1 MARKKRNGTNV
12 PIEKSGSLTYK
23 AGLYRRLSDEDK
35 ADMEDNSIENQSKI
49 CLDYLKDKEDI
60 HLISTYTDNGFT
72 GTNFNRAGFIEMMN
86 DIEAGKINCIIVKD
100 LSRLGREYIEAS
112 ELVERFFP
120 ANGIR
125 FIAVNNHYDSI
136 NAGTTNGGIAIPI
149 TNIAND
155 YYSKDT
161 SRKIRGAIQAKIVC
175 GEFMPSSGSVPYGYL
190 RGENCFEVDE
200 ETRDIIIRIYKLR
213 NEGMAFNAI
222 ARRLNEEMIASPG
235 KLRYLRGLTKAPKYE
250 NAVWDRKTVR
260 KILNDPVYLGHRI
273 HGKVR
278 REKLGAPKKKTDPST
293 WQYAYHVH
301 EPIIEQ
307 ELYDDVQKVNA
318 LELEQRGTYKSSGR
332 LEEDYRDILLK
343 KLYCGDCKRKMSSL
357 KRNQRSTSKLP
368 PVINY
373 QCSQYLRY
381 NGLNDCFNHY
391 IPETVVIENIKN
403 ALNIRLSLALEAEQ
417 MIQAVERNQKK
428 TGEKR
433 TLSNLQLKLKECERK
448 KERLWED
455 YANQLLDREEYLFAK
470 GKYDQEYQLLLKE
483 EEKAISDLD
492 KEAATIS
499 AASSWV
505 LHMKKFNKMKKLDKQ
520 LISVFVDKIY
530 VYGDRRVEIVMNFKE
545 DTLWELYNKVVSEG
559 VEQYAG

>member
-1 MARKKRNGTNV
+1 MARKKRNGADV
-12 PIEKSGSLTYK
+12 LIEEAGSETYK

-49 CLDYLKDKEDI
+49 CLDYLKGREDI

-72 GTNFNRAGFIEMMN
+72 GTNFNRNGFIEMMN

-112 ELVERFFP
+112 ELIERFFP
-120 ANGIR
+120 TNGIR

-136 NAGTTNGGIAIPI
+136 QAETTNGGIAIPI

-175 GEFMPSSGSVPYGYL
+175 GEFMPSSGSVPYGYR
-190 RGENCFEVDE
+190 RGESCFLVDE

-213 NEGMAFNAI
+213 KQGMAFNAI
-222 ARRLNEEMIASPG
+222 ARTLNEEMIASPG
-235 KLRYLRGLTKAPKYE
+235 KLRYLRGLTKASKYV

-273 HGKVR
+273 HGKVK
-278 REKLGAPKKKTDPST
+278 REKLGAPKRRTDPST

-301 EPIIEQ
+301 EPIVEQ
-307 ELYDDVQKVNA
+307 QLYDDVQKINA
-318 LELEQRGTYKSSGR
+318 LELEERESYKSNR
-332 LEEDYRDILLK
+332 QLKVDYREVLLK
-343 KLYCGDCKRKMSSL
+343 KMFCGDCKRKMSGV

-368 PVINY
+368 SVINY

-381 NGLNDCFNHY
+381 NGQNDCFNHY
-391 IPETVVIENIKN
+391 IPEAVIIKSIEN
-403 ALNIRLSLALEAEQ
+403 ALNIRLGFALEAEK
-417 MIQAVERNQKK
+417 MIQAVERNQKQ
-428 TGEKR
+428 TTEKR
-433 TLSNLQLKLKECERK
+433 ALSNLQLKLKECEQK

-455 YANQLLDREEYLFAK
+455 YADQLLEREEYLFAK
-470 GKYDQEYQLLLKE
+470 EKYDKEYQQLLE
-483 EEKAISDLD
+483 EEQAIISAAD
-492 KEAATIS
+492 KTAVTIS

-505 LHMKKFNKMKKLDKQ
+505 AYMKRYHKMKKLDKQ
-520 LISVFVDKIY
+520 LIDAFVEKIF
-530 VYGDRRVEIVMNFKE
+530 VYGDRRIEIIMNFKE
-545 DTLWELYNKVVSEG
+545 DALWEIYNQAVAEE

>member
-1 MARKKRNGTNV
+1 MARTKRNGAFV
-12 PIEKSGSLTYK
+12 PMEETGSMTFK

-49 CLDYLKDKEDI
+49 CLDYLKDQEDI

-72 GTNFNRAGFIEMMN
+72 GTNFNRNGFIEMMN

-136 NAGTTNGGIAIPI
+136 NAGSTNGTIAIPI

-190 RGENCFEVDE
+190 RGESCFQVDE
-200 ETRDIIIRIYKLR
+200 ETRDTILRIYKLR
-213 NEGMAFNAI
+213 KQGMAFNAI
-222 ARRLNEEMIASPG
+222 ARTLNEAMIASPG

-278 REKLGAPKKKTDPST
+278 REKLGAPKKRTDPST

-307 ELYDDVQKVNA
+307 ELYDEVQKVNA
-318 LELEQRGTYKSSGR
+318 LELEQRGTYKSSGK
-332 LEEDYRDILLK
+332 LKEDYRDILLK

-357 KRNQRSTSKLP
+357 KRNQRPTSKLP
-368 PVINY
+368 PVMNY

-381 NGLNDCFNHY
+381 NGQQDCFNHY
-391 IPETVVIENIKN
+391 IAEAVILKNIEN
-403 ALNIRLSLALEAEQ
+403 ALNVRLSFALEADQ
-417 MIQAVERNQKK
+417 MIQAVERSQKK
-428 TGEKR
+428 KGENR
-433 TLSNLQLKLKECERK
+433 VLGSLQLKLKECERK

-470 GKYDQEYQLLLKE
+470 KKYDEEYQRLLEE
-483 EEKAISDLD
+483 EEKAISAAD
-492 KEAATIS
+492 KASATIS
-499 AASSWV
+499 AAASWV
-505 LHMKKFNKMKKLDKQ
+505 AHMKKFNKMKKLDKQ
-520 LISVFVDKIY
+520 LIAAFVDKIY

-545 DTLWELYNKVVSEG
+545 DELWELYSKAVTEG

>member
-1 MARKKRNGTNV
+1 MARKKRNGTNI
-12 PIEKSGSLTYK
+12 PIEENGSLTYK

-200 ETRDIIIRIYKLR
+200 ETRDVIIRIYKLR
-213 NEGMAFNAI
+213 NKGMAFNAI
-222 ARRLNEEMIASPG
+222 ARTLNEEMIASPG
-235 KLRYLRGLTKAPKYE
+235 KLRYLRGLTNAPRYE

-357 KRNQRSTSKLP
+357 KRNP
-368 PVINY
+368 
-373 QCSQYLRY
+373 
-381 NGLNDCFNHY
+381 
-391 IPETVVIENIKN
+391 
-403 ALNIRLSLALEAEQ
+403 
-417 MIQAVERNQKK
+417 
-428 TGEKR
+428 
-433 TLSNLQLKLKECERK
+433 
-448 KERLWED
+448 W
-455 YANQLLDREEYLFAK
+455 
-470 GKYDQEYQLLLKE
+470 
-483 EEKAISDLD
+483 
-492 KEAATIS
+492 
-499 AASSWV
+499 
-505 LHMKKFNKMKKLDKQ
+505 
-520 LISVFVDKIY
+520 
-530 VYGDRRVEIVMNFKE
+530 
-545 DTLWELYNKVVSEG
+545 
-559 VEQYAG
+559 

>member
-1 MARKKRNGTNV
+1 MARKKRNGTNI
-12 PIEKSGSLTYK
+12 PAEAAGSTVFK

-60 HLISTYTDNGFT
+60 HLIATYTDNGFT
-72 GTNFNRAGFIEMMN
+72 GTNFNRDGFIEMMN

-136 NAGTTNGGIAIPI
+136 HAETMNGGIAIPI

-175 GEFMPSSGSVPYGYL
+175 GDFMPSSGSVPYGYL
-190 RGENCFEVDE
+190 RGESCFQVDE
-200 ETRDIIIRIYKLR
+200 ETRDTVIRIYMLR
-213 NEGMAFNAI
+213 KQGEAFNAI
-222 ARRLNEEMIASPG
+222 ARTLNEENIASPG

-273 HGKVR
+273 HGKVK
-278 REKLGAPKKKTDPST
+278 REKLGAPKRRTDPST

-318 LELEQRGTYKSSGR
+318 LELEQRGTYKSSGK
-332 LEEDYRDILLK
+332 LKEDYRDTLLK
-343 KLYCGDCKRKMSSL
+343 KMFCGDCKRKMASL

-381 NGLNDCFNHY
+381 NGQNDCFNHY
-391 IPETVVIENIKN
+391 IPEAVILKSIEN
-403 ALNIRLSLALEAEQ
+403 ALNVRLSFALEAEQ
-417 MIQAVERNQKK
+417 MIQAVERSQKK

-433 TLSNLQLKLKECERK
+433 VLGNLQLKLKECERK

-455 YANQLLDREEYLFAK
+455 FANQLLDREEYLFAK
-470 GKYDQEYQLLLKE
+470 KKYDEEYQQLLVE
-483 EEKAISDLD
+483 EEKAVSAAD
-492 KEAATIS
+492 KTAATIS

-520 LISVFVDKIY
+520 LITVFVDKIF

-545 DTLWELYNKVVSEG
+545 DALWELYHKAVAEE
-559 VEQYAG
+559 VERYAG